1 MRQYE
6 PPSGTGADLD
16 DPETDE
22 IRVEIEQTRTEM
34 SGTLDAI
41 QRRLA
46 PEVLTEQ
53 AKDLARDATDHAKTA
68 AQEILEQA
76 VQDVKDAAIDI
87 TEHAVHE
94 VKDAAREVTGEAK
107 DAAWDA
113 TVGRAE
119 EAVSSA
125 GESAR
130 GIKSMVIETI
140 KQHPI
145 PAALAGL
152 SLFWLYRHRTAG
164 PPSSTGSA
172 ASGAYRTP
180 GTYGAPSTQYA
191 YTPRMGYGSQA
202 EREAGTSHAPLA
214 SMPSSTGRSTAPG
227 DRSTADHGMVSS
239 VTDTVSAAASHAG
252 ETASDVLSNAGQF
265 ASDTASSAGRMASS
279 TGEGAMDVGT
289 TVLELV
295 KQNPVPAALVGIG
308 LGWLYMNRSTGQPA
322 YRSQNGNQYRY
333 SSSSSAAASV
343 GGSGLGDVARQA
355 SDMARQ
361 AGERASGMAGDVQD
375 QAGELADTVQE
386 QVGEFTDA
394 VMERTT
400 RAPGQ
405 IQQMMEENPLLTGAL
420 AAVLGGAV
428 GLALPSTRTEDQL
441 VGATRDRAMGR
452 AQDMTS
458 EAMDKVQNVAK
469 EVQTTASKEA
479 QNQGL
484 TV

>member
-6 PPSGTGADLD
+6 PPGGTDADLG

-41 QRRLA
+41 QRKLA

-53 AKDLARDATDHAKTA
+53 AKGLARDATDHAKTA
-68 AQEILEQA
+68 AQQILEQA
-76 VQDVKDAAIDI
+76 VHEVKDAAIEI

-94 VKDAAREVTGEAK
+94 VKDAAREVTVEAK

-119 EAVSSA
+119 DAVSSA

-130 GIKSMVIETI
+130 GVGSMVIETI

-152 SLFWLYRHRTAG
+152 SLFWLYRHRAAG
-164 PPSSTGSA
+164 PASSA
-172 ASGAYRTP
+172 ASAAPGSYRTP
-180 GTYGAPSTQYA
+180 GTYGAPSPQHADAPRTGYA
-191 YTPRMGYGSQA
+191 SEV
-202 EREAGTSHAPLA
+202 EREAGTSHSPMAGI
-214 SMPSSTGRSTAPG
+214 PSSIGRATASS
-227 DRSTADHGMVSS
+227 DRSTSDEGMLGS
-239 VTDTVSAAASHAG
+239 VTDTVSTAASQAG
-252 ETASDVLSNAGQF
+252 ETASDVLSSAGQF
-265 ASDTASSAGRMASS
+265 ASDAASSAGRMASS
-279 TGEGAMDVGT
+279 TGEGALDVGA

-308 LGWLYMNRSTGQPA
+308 LGWLYMNRSTGESA
-322 YRSQNGNQYRY
+322 YRSRSGNQYRY
-333 SSSSSAAASV
+333 SSSRSSAASV
-343 GGSGLGDVARQA
+343 SGSGLGDVARQA
-355 SDMARQ
+355 GM
-361 AGERASGMAGDVQD
+361 RASGMASDVQD
-375 QAGELADTVQE
+375 QASELADTVQE
-386 QVGEFTDA
+386 QVGEVTDA

-420 AAVLGGAV
+420 AAVVGGAV

-441 VGATRDRAMGR
+441 VGTTRDRVIGR
-452 AQDMTS
+452 AQHLTS
-458 EAMDKVQNVAK
+458 EAMDKVQSVAQ
-469 EVQTTASKEA
+469 EVQATASKEA
-479 QNQGL
+479 QSQGL

>member
-1 MRQYE
+1 MRQYD
-6 PPSGTGADLD
+6 PPGETGADLT
-16 DPETDE
+16 DPDTDE

-34 SGTLDAI
+34 SGTIDAI

-53 AKDLARDATDHAKTA
+53 AKDIARDATDHAKTA

-76 VQDVKDAAIDI
+76 VQDVKDAAIEV

-130 GIKSMVIETI
+130 GVGSMVIDTI

-152 SLFWLYRHRTAG
+152 SLFWLYRHRASDQPGYAG
-164 PPSSTGSA
+164 SG
-172 ASGAYRTP
+172 ASGTYRSPGAYATP
-180 GTYGAPSTQYA
+180 TSQHQYA
-191 YTPRMGYGSQA
+191 PRTGYASKA
-202 EREAGTSHAPLA
+202 EREAGISHQG
-214 SMPSSTGRSTAPG
+214 MTGIPSPRGRSPQPD
-227 DRSTADHGMVSS
+227 DRSTSDEGMLSS
-239 VTDTVSAAASHAG
+239 VTDTVSAAASQAG
-252 ETASDVLSNAGQF
+252 ETAGDVMSSAGQF
-265 ASDTASSAGRMASS
+265 ASDAASSAGRMASS
-279 TGEGAMDVGT
+279 TGDGAMDMGASM
-289 TVLELV
+289 LDLV

-308 LGWLYMNRSTGQPA
+308 LGWLYMNRSTGHPDYQA
-322 YRSQNGNQYRY
+322 QSGSHYRY
-333 SSSSSAAASV
+333 SDPYRSTSSEAQ
-343 GGSGLGDVARQA
+343 GGIGGVVSRT
-355 SDMARQ
+355 S
-361 AGERASGMAGDVQD
+361 ERASAMASGVQD

-386 QVGEFTDA
+386 QVGDLTDT

-405 IQQMMEENPLLTGAL
+405 IQHMMEENPIMTAAL
-420 AAVLGGAV
+420 AAALGGAV
-428 GLALPSTRTEDQL
+428 GLALPSTATEDHL
-441 VGATRDRAMGR
+441 AGTTRDRVMGR
-452 AQDMTS
+452 AQHMTS
-458 EAMDKVQNVAK
+458 EAMDKVQNVAQ
-469 EVQTTASKEA
+469 EVQATATNEA
-479 QNQGL
+479 RSQGL